1 MPRQGPA
8 LWQRSVSIIVCL
20 SLFLLF
26 TILIA
31 CQNQQEVITDM
42 IEPEDLPHEIDG
54 WALQDSA
61 RTFDHEG
68 IFTYINGAG
77 EVYLAYDFQQ
87 VRVFEY
93 LKDSAPR
100 IAVEIFDM
108 GSDMDAYGIFS
119 HGREDES
126 DSIGN
131 GYEYQAGL
139 LCFWQSNFFVC
150 LQAEQ
155 ETPEAR
161 DAIHSLAHHVSG
173 KLLSGKP
180 PMAGVRPELVSKIPE
195 DGLDPLSVRFFHKHT
210 SLNYH
215 YYLTTDNLFGLDK
228 NTQAVI
234 AEYGDRPMYLLVIQY
249 PTSDLAQKGYDGFIN
264 GYLPEAKTT
273 GVASVDESNWVA
285 VEHHDHYV
293 VVVFDAVSE
302 SAAMDLLNKAKIQLG
317 IPLE

>member
-1 MPRQGPA
+1 
-8 LWQRSVSIIVCL
+8 
-20 SLFLLF
+20 
-26 TILIA
+26 
-31 CQNQQEVITDM
+31 M

-54 WALQDSA
+54 WVLQDSVKA
-61 RTFDHEG
+61 FDGEG
-68 IFTYINGAG
+68 IFTFINGAG
-77 EVYLAYDFQQ
+77 EVYLAYDFRQ
-87 VRVFEY
+87 VKVFEY
-93 LKDSAPR
+93 LKDVAPP

-131 GYEYQAGL
+131 GCEYQAGL
-139 LCFWQSNFFVC
+139 LCFWQSSFFVC
-150 LQAEQ
+150 LQAEE

-173 KLLSGKP
+173 KLPIG
-180 PMAGVRPELVSKIPE
+180 GVRPELVTKFPA
-195 DGLDPLSVRFFHKHT
+195 DDLDPLSVRFFHKHT

-234 AEYGDRPMYLLVIQY
+234 AEYGDEPMYLLVIQY
-249 PTSDLAQKGYDGFIN
+249 PTSDLARKGYDGFID

-285 VEHHDHYV
+285 ARQHDHYV